1 MFSKLHF
8 TALFEFD
15 FTILV
20 DKITNSKKQLKIE
33 S

>member
-8 TALFEFD
+8 TAPLETVL
-15 FTILV
+15 TIPV

-33 S
+33 N